1 MTSPKNAVSLL
12 TAAALVVAPVGG
24 VAATYD
30 TGYADDGGDKGKDED
45 GSLAIPDSAEQ
56 AIEWIQSGKLTKEAA
71 LDKAW
76 ADGKI
81 ADVDIDNLRQYL
93 KDYLAAVAEAKAQAE
108 AEAAR
113 QAEREAAEKAAAE
126 AEAKAEAERE
136 AAEKAEAEAQKKAEA
151 EKAAAEEAAK
161 AEAAGAD
168 DDAEAAEA
176 DDAAG
181 ADASDSTGAGDGAV
195 SDEASGPATD
205 GDAAGADKPPAPDA
219 TIPEPPK
226 GEEEKPA
233 EPVADIEV
241 PDITGLSADEAR
253 QVLEEKGL
261 KLSDGEPAHAFHD
274 TVKRGGV
281 ISQSPAA
288 GAKVAAGT
296 AVDILEI
303 SDGPAQFAM
312 PDLTGMT
319 VDAAMEKI
327 QEVGLTVSDEAPEHE
342 YSDTVAKGDVI
353 RTTPAAGEVIPAGS
367 AVRFVI
373 SDGAKPADPK
383 PPVTPEK
390 PDPAPQP
397 TPTPEPEQPAK
408 PSEPV
413 DTDNPVDSGQQKP
426 KPDGA
431 GGNTQGSHAAAVNK
445 GNAQT
450 PLKQVAVKVPS
461 ISFTHMDNSS
471 YVARHYSEDLTTEK
485 FISLV
490 GESARSIAADNDL
503 YASVMIAQ
511 AILESASG
519 NSTLAQAPN
528 NNLFGIKGT
537 YKGQSVQLPTKED
550 DGSGSTYSINADF
563 RQYDTVEESLS
574 DYADLLSNSM
584 GDFYAGA
591 RKSNTDS
598 FVDAC
603 DFLVGRYATDIFYS
617 EKLQDLIETYD
628 LTRFDVPLTYEM
640 TETFVLPVKDEVTGL
655 DLVLDPE
662 ADKEAYDALVE
673 EYRAYV
679 DANQEYQASLREWEA
694 QMAAAEEL
702 YHVPV
707 YLEKP
712 SAPTAD
718 TPMQQHQNEIDA
730 ARFEGFEELIEN
742 REPLP
747 VREARDLNDLTTLAT
762 SFLGVPYLWGGTT
775 PNGFDCSGL
784 VQYCYREVFNI
795 ELPRTTYYQCEV
807 GVEVPFEELLPG
819 DLLFFDDGGDV
830 HHVAMYLGDGY
841 YVEAPHT
848 GDVVKITAMNDKLPD
863 FAKRVV
869 EARDIDLSEYSD
881 EQLAMFVEREKYLQ
895 EREQR
900 LGVSD
905 EALEELTEWLQG
917 LEF

>member
-93 KDYLAAVAEAKAQAE
+93 KDYLAAVAEAEAQAEAE

-151 EKAAAEEAAK
+151 EKAAEE
-161 AEAAGAD
+161 AGAD
-168 DDAEAAEA
+168 DNADAA
-176 DDAAG
+176 DDETADSAEPEEG
-181 ADASDSTGAGDGAV
+181 PASDDAPATEGDAS
-195 SDEASGPATD
+195 
-205 GDAAGADKPPAPDA
+205 GADKPSVPDA

-233 EPVADIEV
+233 EPVADTEV

-261 KLSDGEPAHAFHD
+261 KLSDGEPTHAFHD

-312 PDLTGMT
+312 PDLSGMT

-327 QEVGLTVSDEAPEHE
+327 QEVGLTVSDEAPQHE
-342 YSDTVAKGDVI
+342 YSDTVAKGDII

-367 AVRFVI
+367 AVKFVI

-390 PDPAPQP
+390 PDPTPQP

-431 GGNTQGSHAAAVNK
+431 GGNTQASHTAAVNK

-490 GESARSIAADNDL
+490 GESARSIAAESDL

-519 NSTLAQAPN
+519 NSQLAQAPN

-640 TETFVLPVKDEVTGL
+640 TETFVLPVKDEITGL

-694 QMAAAEEL
+694 QIAAAEEL

>member
-1 MTSPKNAVSLL
+1 MTAPKNAVSLL

-45 GSLAIPDSAEQ
+45 GSLAIPNSAEQ

-81 ADVDIDNLRQYL
+81 ADVDIEKLRQYL
-93 KDYLAAVAEAKAQAE
+93 KDYLAAVEE
-108 AEAAR
+108 AEA
-113 QAEREAAEKAAAE
+113 QAAAE
-126 AEAKAEAERE
+126 AEAEAKAAKEKAERE
-136 AAEKAEAEAQKKAEA
+136 AAEKAEAEAA
-151 EKAAAEEAAK
+151 EKAKKEAAEKEAAAK
-161 AEAAGAD
+161 AAK
-168 DDAEAAEA
+168 EAAEKADQEAAVNADLGAVATEEPKASDAPKQPAA
-176 DDAAG
+176 DDSQGDAEGSGEGNSNAG
-181 ADASDSTGAGDGAV
+181 SAPAGTVPPADQNKPV
-195 SDEASGPATD
+195 D
-205 GDAAGADKPPAPDA
+205 GDTEGTTSFEMPDLFQQTLDDA
-219 TIPEPPK
+219 KKIL
-226 GEEEKPA
+226 A
-233 EPVADIEV
+233 EAHLVLSEDIIYEYNDVVA
-241 PDITGLSADEAR
+241 
-253 QVLEEKGL
+253 
-261 KLSDGEPAHAFHD
+261 
-274 TVKRGGV
+274 RGSV
-281 ISQSPAA
+281 IRTDP
-288 GAKVAAGT
+288 AAGT
-296 AVDILEI
+296 AVTAGQEVRLVV
-303 SDGPAQFAM
+303 SQGPERIAM
-312 PDLTGMT
+312 PDLSGMT
-319 VDAAMEKI
+319 VEEAMAAI
-327 QEVGLTVSDEAPEHE
+327 QGAGLTVSDQAPIHE
-342 YSDTVAKGDVI
+342 YSDTIAKGSVV
-353 RTTPAAGEVIPAGS
+353 RTNPAAGESVASGA
-367 AVRFVI
+367 AVQLVI
-373 SDGAKPADPK
+373 SDGAKPGDPK
-383 PPVTPEK
+383 PPVVPEVPDT
-390 PDPAPQP
+390 PDPEPVP
-397 TPTPEPEQPAK
+397 ETPSR
-408 PSEPV
+408 PSNPV

-426 KPDGA
+426 NVNGA
-431 GGNTQGSHAAAVNK
+431 GGNTSGSHTAAVNK
-445 GNAQT
+445 GKAQT

-490 GESARSIAADNDL
+490 GESARSIAAENDL

-537 YKGQSVQLPTKED
+537 YKGQSVQLPTRED
-550 DGSGSTYSINADF
+550 DGTGSTYTIKSDF

-655 DLVLDPE
+655 DLILDPE
-662 ADKEAYDALVE
+662 ADKEAYDALVA

-679 DANQEYQASLREWEA
+679 DANQEYQASLKEWEA

-712 SAPTAD
+712 SAPSAD
-718 TPMQQHQNEIDA
+718 TLMQQHKNEIDA
-730 ARFEGFEELIEN
+730 ARFEGFDKLIAN

-807 GVEVPFEELLPG
+807 GTEVSFEELLPG

>member
-1 MTSPKNAVSLL
+1 MTAPKNAVSLL

-45 GSLAIPDSAEQ
+45 GSLAIPNSADQ
-56 AIEWIQSGKLTKEAA
+56 AIQWIQSGKLTKEAA

-81 ADVDIDNLRQYL
+81 ADVDIEKLRQYL
-93 KDYLAAVAEAKAQAE
+93 KDYLAAVEE
-108 AEAAR
+108 AEA
-113 QAEREAAEKAAAE
+113 QAAAE
-126 AEAKAEAERE
+126 AEAEAKAAREQAERE
-136 AAEKAEAEAQKKAEA
+136 AAEKAEAEAQAKKEAAEKAEKEAA
-151 EKAAAEEAAK
+151 EAAAKAELAAAAAEEPK
-161 AEAAGAD
+161 
-168 DDAEAAEA
+168 
-176 DDAAG
+176 
-181 ADASDSTGAGDGAV
+181 ASDS
-195 SDEASGPATD
+195 SRQPAAD
-205 GDAAGADKPPAPDA
+205 DSQGDADDGTGDSATSTTPEGTVPPADQNKPVEGEGEGTTSFKMPDLVQQTLDNA
-219 TIPEPPK
+219 KKIL
-226 GEEEKPA
+226 A
-233 EPVADIEV
+233 EAHLVLSD
-241 PDITGLSADEAR
+241 DITYEYS
-253 QVLEEKGL
+253 
-261 KLSDGEPAHAFHD
+261 D
-274 TVKRGGV
+274 TVARGSV
-281 ISQSPAA
+281 IRTDPE
-288 GAKVAAGT
+288 AGT
-296 AVDILEI
+296 TVTAGQEVRLVV
-303 SDGPAQFAM
+303 SQGPERIAM
-312 PDLTGMT
+312 PDLAGMT
-319 VDAAMEKI
+319 VEEAMEAI
-327 QEVGLTVSDEAPEHE
+327 QGAGLTVSDQAPIHE
-342 YSDTVAKGDVI
+342 YSDTVAKGNVV
-353 RTTPAAGEVIPAGS
+353 RTNPAAGESVAAGA
-367 AVRFVI
+367 AVQLVI
-373 SDGAKPADPK
+373 SDGAKPGDPK
-383 PPVTPEK
+383 PPVTPET
-390 PDPAPQP
+390 PDPG
-397 TPTPEPEQPAK
+397 TPETPSR

-413 DTDNPVDSGQQKP
+413 DTDNPVDNGQQKP
-426 KPDGA
+426 SVNGA
-431 GGNTQGSHAAAVNK
+431 GGNTSGSHAAAVNK
-445 GNAQT
+445 GKAQT

-490 GESARSIAADNDL
+490 GESARSIAAESDL

-537 YKGQSVQLPTKED
+537 YKGQSVQLPTRED
-550 DGSGSTYSINADF
+550 DGTGSTYTIKSDF

-655 DLVLDPE
+655 DLMLDPE
-662 ADKEAYDALVE
+662 ADKEAYDALVA

-712 SAPTAD
+712 SAPSAD
-718 TPMQQHQNEIDA
+718 TLMQQHKNEIDA
-730 ARFEGFEELIEN
+730 ARFEGFDKLIEN
-742 REPLP
+742 HEPLP

-807 GVEVPFEELLPG
+807 GTEVSFEELLPG